1 MHWILLNEVKAKKT
15 VMTYDRIIFFNCD
28 VSSVNLKQKRAITK
42 YWFFFKLIDDEKQ
55 VKQKVHGKT
64 YKSYHS
70 HWLSVHI
77 ALELSMEEDWARA
90 LGYGTGNIIKRN
102 LLVN

>member
-1 MHWILLNEVKAKKT
+1 
-15 VMTYDRIIFFNCD
+15 MTYDRIIFFNCD

-42 YWFFFKLIDDEKQ
+42 YWVFFKLIDDEKQ

-70 HWLSVHI
+70 H
-77 ALELSMEEDWARA
+77 
-90 LGYGTGNIIKRN
+90 
-102 LLVN
+102 

>member
-1 MHWILLNEVKAKKT
+1 MIAESSLIVMFHQQTWNKT
-15 VMTYDRIIFFNCD
+15 VQSQNI
-28 VSSVNLKQKRAITK
+28 V
-42 YWFFFKLIDDEKQ
+42 FFFLLIDEEKQ

-64 YKSYHS
+64 YKSIHS

-77 ALELSMEEDWARA
+77 ILELSMLEDWARV